1 MATRAPTKK
10 ASAKTA
16 ASKSAASAAPAR
28 KAARQKD
35 ACDLLDADHKAVKKM
50 FEDFKTLSEGRSRST
65 SKKRELADQ
74 ICMELTVHAQL
85 EEEIFYPAARGAIKD
100 NPLLNEA
107 MVEHAS
113 AKDLIAQIREMD
125 EGDEM
130 FDAKV
135 LVLGEYIDHHV
146 KEERNEIFPKVR
158 KSRLDLVGMRDEL
171 QTRKEELM
179 AEAEEAEPV

>member
-1 MATRAPTKK
+1 MATRAPAKK
-10 ASAKTA
+10 AGAKSA
-16 ASKSAASAAPAR
+16 ASKSAATPAR

-50 FEDFKTLSEGRSRST
+50 FEDYKTLSEGRSRSS

-125 EGDEM
+125 ESDEM

-135 LVLGEYIDHHV
+135 LVLGEYIEHHV

-171 QTRKEELM
+171 QSRKEELM
-179 AEAEEAEPV
+179 AEAEEAEPA